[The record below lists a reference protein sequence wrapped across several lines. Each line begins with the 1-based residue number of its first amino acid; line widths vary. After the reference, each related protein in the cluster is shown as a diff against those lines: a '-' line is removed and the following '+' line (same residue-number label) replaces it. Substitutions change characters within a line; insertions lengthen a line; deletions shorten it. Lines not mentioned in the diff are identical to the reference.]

1 MNCSANI
8 IGWTFMLC
16 IGFNAAISVRVSN
29 ELGAGHPRRAKFSV
43 LVVSITSLAIGALLT
58 LLLILT
64 RSQYPLLLTNNAK
77 VQKMVYDLT
86 PVLGVTLFV
95 NTLQPTLSGSS
106 IISIQFDGMGYKY
119 WRHGVLRAVSVK
131 NKIGFINGK
140 VVSSMGR
147 SSQSQYLVYLDWRSG
162 NVVTIW

>member
-1 MNCSANI
+1 MASISTSQAQTQDNI
-8 IGWTFMLC
+8 D
-16 IGFNAAISVRVSN
+16 S
-29 ELGAGHPRRAKFSV
+29 
-43 LVVSITSLAIGALLT
+43 
-58 LLLILT
+58 
-64 RSQYPLLLTNNAK
+64 NNALY
-77 VQKMVYDLT
+77 VHPLE
-86 PVLGVTLFV
+86 
-95 NTLQPTLSGSS
+95 NAGSS

-131 NKIGFINGK
+131 NKIGFFNGK